1 MAGICHTTI
10 NSKRPLAPICMQCL
24 TRSTASIA
32 DVALDHRLVLAV
44 TRRSGL
50 RESAPVFEAW
60 SLGPYRHS
68 CKSKF
73 FVADTFFVYSFA
85 PVLAVRPL
93 TVPFLLLTVH
103 MRCGDNSAPPTCTKP

>member
-73 FVADTFFVYSFA
+73 FVADVLRLFFA
-85 PVLAVRPL
+85 PVLRAML

-103 MRCGDNSAPPTCTKP
+103 ALR